1 MTPKKYL
8 KQAYRLDLRISSDVR
23 EAEELRDMSQS
34 VSAIQYDRDRVQ
46 TTPSQDAPFVKT
58 LDRLW
63 ELEKKIAEELNT
75 LSALK
80 QQIRD
85 AIETVPDMDER
96 LVLKCRYVHNMT
108 WDEIGEEM
116 CADRTTVWRWHGN
129 ALRHMTM
136 PEDPILI

>member
-1 MTPKKYL
+1 MTPKNYL

-58 LDRLW
+58 LGRLW
-63 ELEKKIAEELNT
+63 ELENKIADELNT

-85 AIETVPDMDER
+85 AIETVSDTDER
-96 LVLKCRYVHNMT
+96 LVLKCRYIHNMT

-136 PEDPILI
+136 PENPILI